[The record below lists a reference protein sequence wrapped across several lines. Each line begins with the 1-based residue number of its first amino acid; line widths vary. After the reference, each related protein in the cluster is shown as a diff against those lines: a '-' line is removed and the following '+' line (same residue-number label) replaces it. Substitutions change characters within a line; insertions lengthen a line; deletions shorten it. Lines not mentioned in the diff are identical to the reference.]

1 MGDTK
6 RGRERSGRN
15 KRAQRRRAEIREAL
29 SADETDRSLDDVFGE
44 EQ

>member
-15 KRAQRRRAEIREAL
+15 KRAQRRREEIRQEL
-29 SADETDRSLDDVFGE
+29 QDDDTERSLDDVFGE
-44 EQ
+44 E

>member
-15 KRAQRRRAEIREAL
+15 KRAQRRRHEIREEL
-29 SADETDRSLDDVFGE
+29 STDDGERSLDDVFGE
-44 EQ
+44 D